1 MPRRPRTLDGQP
13 LAAGMSGF
21 SEYTTYRKEAPI
33 QPAPV
38 ITPSDLLNLLKE
50 YKKFMS
56 LPEIDRAIN
65 LLFQH
70 MSDDSNPHRTDLGQF
85 ISSVTD
91 VLYKAY
97 VDNGGK
103 ESKDCYVQSLFKP
116 LRVASVQEMKTES
129 DPSLLVNIRGAK
141 RYFLQHESDPEAHA
155 SLLADVMPGEVL
167 EDEPSFAISSEYG
180 VPYNLVDVEEI
191 PYGNEALITSH
202 TYSYVG
208 TDGYIHFCG
217 DNQDLPVDNYE
228 GEFLIPCFGKRTN
241 NIAYSANIQ
250 QACALENVQI
260 LSCSEEAPDRSTQAT
275 AICATRDLTVREH
288 NLVIKDLRLKTRT
301 ISTFSVFV
309 KKESCK
315 YFSIRWKDLI
325 SSDIVVYSVFDLE
338 TGICLSGNHMDRYKS
353 RIRKL
358 SNGYYRCEFT
368 MFHEIGRTADL
379 VMTFFKERRDEP
391 YFGFA
396 SEDEVLGYVWGLQYE
411 EGPSASPYI
420 PTDGQPITR
429 YPLKIILP
437 LEEWWDPKN
446 VTLSI
451 ATKNPGA
458 LAADTIQRP
467 LFVLTGKEDEGFPTL
482 YKGQYTAEGN
492 LKFSIDEEIEKTD
505 RDYQQLAFSQDNTS
519 TSVRLDN
526 NYQEYIKTTDL
537 TAAKCLFL
545 GCDPEGNYLEGY
557 IHHVTLYPVK
567 VTEEQTK
574 FLNGQEFRNG

>member
-21 SEYTTYRKEAPI
+21 SEYTTYRKEAPL

-38 ITPSDLLNLLKE
+38 ITPSDLLNQLKE
-50 YKKFMS
+50 FKKFMT

-70 MSDDSNPHRTDLGQF
+70 ISDDSNPHRTDLDQF

-97 VDNGGK
+97 VDNGGTGTK
-103 ESKDCYVQSLFKP
+103 EYYIQSLFKP

-141 RYFLQHESDPEAHA
+141 RYFLQHEADPEAHA

-167 EDEPSFAISSEYG
+167 EEEPSFAISSEYG
-180 VPYNLVDVEEI
+180 VPYNLVDIEEI
-191 PYGNEALITSH
+191 PHGNEALTASH
-202 TYSYVG
+202 SYSYVG
-208 TDGYIHFCG
+208 ADGYIHYCG

-228 GEFLIPCFGKRTN
+228 GDFLIPCFGKRTN
-241 NIAYSANIQ
+241 TLKYSTNFQ
-250 QACALENVQI
+250 QACTLENVS
-260 LSCSEEAPDRSTQAT
+260 LLPCSEEAPDRSIEAT
-275 AICATRDLTVREH
+275 AICTARDLTVREH
-288 NLVIKDLRLKTRT
+288 NLVIKNLKLKTRT
-301 ISTFSVFV
+301 ISTFSIFV

-325 SSDIVVYSVFDLE
+325 SSDVVVYGVFDLE
-338 TGICLSGNHMDRYKS
+338 EGICLSGNHMDRYKS
-353 RIRKL
+353 RIREIG
-358 SNGYYRCEFT
+358 NGYYRCEFT
-368 MFHEIGRTADL
+368 MFHEIGRTTDL
-379 VMTFFKERRDEP
+379 IMTFFKERSNEP
-391 YFGFA
+391 YFAFA
-396 SEDEVLGYVWGLQYE
+396 SEDEVLGYVWGMQYE

-420 PTDGQPITR
+420 PTNGTEITR

-437 LEEWWDPKN
+437 LEEWWDPRN

-458 LAADTIQRP
+458 LPADTIQRP
-467 LFVLTGKEDEGFPTL
+467 LFVVTGDEEEFPTL
-482 YKGQYTAEGN
+482 YKCSYTANGN
-492 LKFSIDEEIEKTD
+492 LQLSIEEEVEKAD
-505 RDYQQLAFSQDNTS
+505 RDYQQLTFSQDNTS
-519 TSVRLDN
+519 TSVRLDDQF
-526 NYQEYIKTTDL
+526 QEYTKTTDL
-537 TAAKCLFL
+537 TKAKYLFL

-567 VTEEQTK
+567 VTKEQAK
-574 FLNGQEFRNG
+574 FLNGVEFRNG